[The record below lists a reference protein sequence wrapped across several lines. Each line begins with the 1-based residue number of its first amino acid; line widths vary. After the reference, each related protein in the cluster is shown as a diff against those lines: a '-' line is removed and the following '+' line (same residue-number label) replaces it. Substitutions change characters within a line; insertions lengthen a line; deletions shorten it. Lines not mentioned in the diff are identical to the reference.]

1 MFSSSNYLI
10 LLYPFNLIFAWIP
23 RWLIMS
29 FTVNNH
35 FLFVNERHP
44 FFDREPYYAFW
55 LDGMKSM
62 LFMTCCYPESVM
74 YVRGYFDFVLRKI
87 VFGSLHDQVNSLQL
101 KIGRNILQ
109 TVLHT
114 FPKVLTRRICLT
126 IKSFFSWWSFPFI
139 LMTLGDSG
147 VIIYKLDASHSQRLS
162 FVGCQACIWLWTK
175 LCKGKFSP
183 CFSLCCSLCFLWV
196 NFLWCKFYL
205 YLNK

>member
-1 MFSSSNYLI
+1 
-10 LLYPFNLIFAWIP
+10 
-23 RWLIMS
+23 MS

-74 YVRGYFDFVLRKI
+74 YVRGYFDFVLRRI
-87 VFGSLHDQVNSLQL
+87 VFGSLHDKVNSLQL
-101 KIGRNILQ
+101 NIGRNILQ

-114 FPKVLTRRICLT
+114 FPKMLTWRICLT
-126 IKSFFSWWSFPFI
+126 IKSLVIISFI

-147 VIIYKLDASHSQRLS
+147 VIMYKLDASHSQRLS
-162 FVGCQACIWLWTK
+162 FVGCQACI
-175 LCKGKFSP
+175 
-183 CFSLCCSLCFLWV
+183 
-196 NFLWCKFYL
+196 
-205 YLNK
+205 

>member
-10 LLYPFNLIFAWIP
+10 LLYPFNLIFAWVP
-23 RWLIMS
+23 RWLIVF

-44 FFDREPYYAFW
+44 FSDREPYYAFW

-101 KIGRNILQ
+101 NISRNILQ

-126 IKSFFSWWSFPFI
+126 IKSFFSWWSFP
-139 LMTLGDSG
+139 L
-147 VIIYKLDASHSQRLS
+147 
-162 FVGCQACIWLWTK
+162 
-175 LCKGKFSP
+175 FSWP
-183 CFSLCCSLCFLWV
+183 WGIQG
-196 NFLWCKFYL
+196 
-205 YLNK
+205 